1 MSIQTEL
8 IEKYIL
14 LLMEY
19 IHLIHSSEIIKQL
32 ENAQA
37 IFHIGFN
44 AVVHIYKMTFLATK
58 NVESAGCYTQKGM
71 YCYLEY
77 IEQMNRTNTL
87 HNLDNMDAILFVYD
101 KTLSDLYSPNG
112 ASAASSGTTHQQN
125 MFINILSLN
134 HPHTEEIAWK
144 AILENLAYI
153 TKIVLWFDHR
163 SILHIQRIDLTHE
176 YLHKYLLLY
185 LEYPFSH
192 SPQTGEVGVAVA
204 NSFKENSTLEL
215 LKYISV
221 VQEKI
226 EITYPQYIEM
236 LDLFYKTQ
244 KKTMKQKR
252 LPTSSL
258 IREKCMSLSV
268 FLPGRSY
275 SEITSTEFGKS
286 EGWKTN
292 GDFVRWMFV

>member
-1 MSIQTEL
+1 
-8 IEKYIL
+8 
-14 LLMEY
+14 MEY

-32 ENAQA
+32 ENAPA

-185 LEYPFSH
+185 LEHPFS
-192 SPQTGEVGVAVA
+192 SITELDRQGG
-204 NSFKENSTLEL
+204 SFTQNATLEL

-226 EITYPQYIEM
+226 EITYPQYIEL

-244 KKTMKQKR
+244 KKATKQKR
-252 LPTSSL
+252 LPSSSA

-275 SEITSTEFGKS
+275 NEIGSTEFGKS